1 MSQDFKYNYF
11 YSYKG
16 LYPIEWGEIPNR
28 IRLSNGNTR
37 TDKETFTE
45 DELKDFTLLI
55 ENEDIENWTCSFE
68 ELEDMFLKMKNNK
81 EFENNAPGQTPDY
94 LDFINKEGKYTPIE
108 CSLDLDL
115 EFARESE

>member
-45 DELKDFTLLI
+45 DELKDAGYVFTDIYPNYNDETHFCDWNSDTGWLI
-55 ENEDIENWTCSFE
+55 
-68 ELEDMFLKMKNNK
+68 
-81 EFENNAPGQTPDY
+81 
-94 LDFINKEGKYTPIE
+94 
-108 CSLDLDL
+108 
-115 EFARESE
+115 SEYHYVDEQDSDG